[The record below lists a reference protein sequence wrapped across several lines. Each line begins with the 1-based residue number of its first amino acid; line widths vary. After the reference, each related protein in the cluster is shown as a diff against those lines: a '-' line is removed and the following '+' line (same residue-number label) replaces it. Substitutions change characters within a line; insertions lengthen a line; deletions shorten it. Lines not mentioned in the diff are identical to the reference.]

1 MAGRPLQAA
10 LLTAVAVLAAAEREL
25 RFKAPPP
32 AETPVR
38 LFTEPELA
46 RYDGQQVGPR
56 GREGGREGGRGCPA
70 AGPRRD
76 GRCAARRWLQGCG
89 AAGLGCL
96 FPCTAWACRSSA
108 LSPGDVRSLRAL
120 LPNEVIELQVRE
132 TFRIIR

>member
-56 GREGGREGGRGCPA
+56 GREGERAGGAARLQGPGGTGVALPA
-70 AGPRRD
+70 AGCR
-76 GRCAARRWLQGCG
+76 
-89 AAGLGCL
+89 AAGQPGSD
-96 FPCTAWACRSSA
+96 AC
-108 LSPGDVRSLRAL
+108 SPARPGPAGAL
-120 LPNEVIELQVRE
+120 L
-132 TFRIIR
+132 